1 MSAAISGLVCA
12 QSLPTNMVDLR
23 YESFL
28 KKPGRWMGT
37 PGNEFGEQIAPQNG
51 ALSFNVVDVSIP
63 GNNALPVEFR
73 RTLHIRPRSP
83 DDYLTS
89 YRILQWWEPGLPKIT
104 ASYEFVTGPVTGDT
118 SRPGKVCSVS
128 DKAFLS
134 PPPDAT
140 HPDQFPANVFWNA
153 PSLQMPDGSG
163 GLLVY
168 NQGLMPAP
176 QSGGRY
182 YWLTANMDYVSCLA
196 ALKNSGSSDTEEQ
209 LLSAGEGFLVRRAD
223 GTRYWFDWMATDRR
237 SNGISTVVRYSGGT
251 PALTPIGIKV
261 ANLAWYPS
269 RVEDRYGNWVTYTY
283 SNKANEPVKLDRI
296 DSSDGRSISLVYAN
310 GVLSRVEAAGRT
322 WNYAGT
328 QVTNPDGSV
337 WSYTGD
343 FRPGFDFTID
353 RDHGSC
359 YDPPSWSGTVN
370 PDYTTGGNPGVTR
383 TISVTSPSGATADF
397 TIGRVMLGRS
407 AVPGSCY
414 ASGYSMAY
422 GLPSQTT
429 EPIAYLGGW
438 TMAVI
443 QKSVTGPGVDPQVWK
458 YNYQSDIWF
467 SNTNASAGTSR
478 TKILLPDGSLD
489 TYVYGNAPYVNDGL
503 LLSLTRSKGGV
514 VKRVVN
520 EGYLSNLNSPV
531 SGFPKRIG
539 WHPYADLNEFGA
551 VFLRP
556 KTSSVTTQD
565 GQSYSWSVPAIC
577 GGALCLDA
585 YGRPTTVVKQS
596 HTP

>member
-1 MSAAISGLVCA
+1 
-12 QSLPTNMVDLR
+12 MVDLR
-23 YESFL
+23 YENFL
-28 KKPGRWMGT
+28 KKPERRVGT

-63 GNNALPVEFR
+63 GNNDLPVEFR
-73 RTLHIRPRSP
+73 RTLHIRPWSR

-104 ASYEFVTGPVTGDT
+104 ASYELVTGPKTSDA

-128 DKAFLS
+128 NKSFLA
-134 PPPDAT
+134 PPPDAQY
-140 HPDQFPANVFWNA
+140 PDQFPANVFWNA
-153 PSLQMPDGSG
+153 PSLQMPDGNSS
-163 GLLVY
+163 LLVY

-176 QSGGRY
+176 QAGGPY
-182 YWLTANMDYVSCLA
+182 YWLTTGMDYVSCLA
-196 ALKNSGSSDTEEQ
+196 SLKNAGSSDTEEQ

-223 GTRYWFDWMATDRR
+223 GTRYWFDWMAIDRR
-237 SNGISTVVRYSGGT
+237 STGFSTLVQYSGGT
-251 PALTPIGIKV
+251 PGLRTIGVNI
-261 ANLAWYPS
+261 ANLAWYPT

-296 DSSDGRSISLVYAN
+296 DSSDGRSISLVYTN
-310 GVLSRVEAAGRT
+310 GVLSSVKAAGRT
-322 WNYAGT
+322 WTYSTLQVTNPSSSR
-328 QVTNPDGSV
+328 VTNPDGSS
-337 WSYTGD
+337 WEYTGD
-343 FRPGFDFTID
+343 FRPSFEFTLD

-359 YDPPSWSGTVN
+359 YDPPSWSGTAN
-370 PDYTTGGNPGVTR
+370 PDYTTGGNPGGLA

-397 TIGRVMLGRS
+397 SIGRVMLGRS
-407 AVPGSCY
+407 AVPGPCY
-414 ASGYSMAY
+414 ASGYSMAN
-422 GLPSQTT
+422 GLPTQTT
-429 EPIAYLGGW
+429 EPTAYLGGW
-438 TMAVI
+438 AIAVI

-467 SNTNASAGTSR
+467 SSTNASAGTSR

-503 LLSLTRSKGGV
+503 LLSLTRSKAGV

-520 EGYLSNLNSPV
+520 DTYLSNLNSPV
-531 SGFPKRIG
+531 SGFPKKIG

-565 GQSYSWSVPAIC
+565 GQSYSWSVPATC
-577 GGALCLDA
+577 GNAVCLDG